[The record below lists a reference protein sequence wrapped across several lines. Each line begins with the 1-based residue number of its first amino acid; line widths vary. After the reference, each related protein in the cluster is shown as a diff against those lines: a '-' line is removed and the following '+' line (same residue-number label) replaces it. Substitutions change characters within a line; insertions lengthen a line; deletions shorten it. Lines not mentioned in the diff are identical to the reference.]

1 MTVLQSLFNDDARSV
16 EAKTASQLAELQ
28 QRTLGFRMKTAE
40 AVRRLKQEKLNTL
53 RFEAMKIEVHKACWR
68 AVSTMGPR
76 NLLPLVYPKSLCF
89 YDKAAYP
96 GVQGSIALTV
106 DDAPC
111 SRSDERLAMIRE
123 VQELLREYEA
133 KATFFVCT
141 DYVQSHESK
150 FRELLSDG
158 HEVANHCPADRSYM
172 EDSEEA
178 FEEAL
183 LRAERTCERLRRH
196 HQNNSSDNENQKA
209 NSDDSGSESDDL
221 GSSAMSS
228 SSSSASF
235 GRKGGRAGEGEGEGE
250 APVPGLTR
258 WFRAPHAM
266 LSSKMEKVLERHGFT
281 NVLCDCYAND
291 PWIPDATF
299 VAENMLE
306 LAEDGSIAVI
316 HMPERGFR
324 EYNHQALRN
333 FLEGLRQRNIRVVTL
348 STLHAQ
354 ASGGAVF
361 SPPLEE

>member
-228 SSSSASF
+228 SSSSP
-235 GRKGGRAGEGEGEGE
+235 R
-250 APVPGLTR
+250 
-258 WFRAPHAM
+258 
-266 LSSKMEKVLERHGFT
+266 
-281 NVLCDCYAND
+281 
-291 PWIPDATF
+291 
-299 VAENMLE
+299 
-306 LAEDGSIAVI
+306 LAEREEEQEKEREKAKLLFQGSPGGFVL
-316 HMPERGFR
+316 HMQCMPERGFR